1 MSNELVCMYTMYTMY
16 VCKLLQ
22 VLIDNEIIDYIF
34 KEIETDIRGNSKS
47 GRGGGRS
54 LMSFL
59 KIEKKMS

>member
-1 MSNELVCMYTMYTMY
+1 MSNEHVCMYTMYTMY

-22 VLIDNEIIDYIF
+22 VFNEIIDYIF